1 MVGFCTV
8 AISTELS
15 GLLNIASGPAVRLF
29 RVTLGVA
36 GFLVLPELMRGLR
49 SVASC
54 LATLAHVLG
63 ALTGQLHLPHM
74 VYLHL
79 AGCPGLSQ
87 ASGFREQERTTSI
100 AT

>member
-1 MVGFCTV
+1 MVEFCTV
-8 AISTELS
+8 AITTELS

-29 RVTLGVA
+29 GVTLRVA
-36 GFLVLPELMRGLR
+36 VFLVLPELMHGLR

-54 LATLAHVLG
+54 LATLAHILG

-74 VYLHL
+74 VSLHL

-87 ASGFREQERTTSI
+87 ASGFREQEGASI